1 MAAMTTATQP
11 VLDVRDLR
19 VSFGPG
25 LDAVA
30 GLTLTARRGET
41 VAIVGESGCGKTL
54 SALAL
59 SGLLPPAAGATGS
72 AVLDGLELIGR
83 PERQWRKLRGNKVG
97 MIFQDAS
104 TALNP
109 LMTVGAQIE
118 EVMAIH
124 RTHGRAAR
132 RARAV
137 ELLASVGVP
146 DAENRARNH
155 PHQLSGGMRQRV
167 MIAIA
172 LAGSPDLVIADEPTT
187 ALDVTVQAQ
196 VLALLKESTR
206 DAAVLFI
213 THDMGVVAE
222 IADRVVVMYAGT
234 VVESGPIAE
243 VLERPRHPYTA
254 ALLASVPDP
263 DAPRAGELPTIPG
276 RVPPLGS
283 RDAGCPFRD
292 RCPKAQERCRELPV
306 LTPVGAAGSA
316 AACWFPEPH
325 DAAGDEPGAAPA
337 AADPTGSG
345 PDTGD
350 EASGDEASGNPAKGN
365 TAEGSSEAGT
375 AAEPSHPAE
384 EATP

>member
-1 MAAMTTATQP
+1 MTTTGTAAPAAPATDT

-25 LDAVA
+25 LDAVD
-30 GLTLTARRGET
+30 GLTLSARRGET
-41 VAIVGESGCGKTL
+41 VAVVGESGCGKTL

-59 SGLLPPAAGATGS
+59 TGLLPEGATATGS
-72 AVLDGLELIGR
+72 AVLDGHQLVGR
-83 PERQWRKLRGNKVG
+83 GERQWRRLRGSKVS
-97 MIFQDAS
+97 MIFQDAA

-109 LMTVGAQIE
+109 LMSVGAQIE

-124 RTHGRAAR
+124 GTHGRAAR

-146 DAENRARNH
+146 DPAARARSH

-172 LAGSPDLVIADEPTT
+172 LAGSPDLVVADEPTT

-196 VLALLKESTR
+196 VLALLRESTR

-222 IADRVVVMYAGT
+222 IADRVVVMYAGS
-234 VVESGPIAE
+234 VVEAGPLDE
-243 VLERPRHPYTA
+243 VLERPHHPYTG

-263 DAPRAGELPTIPG
+263 DTPRVGDLPTIPG
-276 RVPPLGS
+276 RVPPLGE
-283 RDAGCPFRD
+283 RGTGCPFRD
-292 RCPKAQERCRELPV
+292 RCPKAEGRCAERPP
-306 LTPVGAAGSA
+306 LTEATPGGSA
-316 AACWFPEPH
+316 VACWFPDHPAPKPAPAE
-325 DAAGDEPGAAPA
+325 AAGPGAVRPGAVRPGGAGPGAVRPDGSAPGTGRPDA
-337 AADPTGSG
+337 PTT
-345 PDTGD
+345 PHQEDT
-350 EASGDEASGNPAKGN
+350 P
-365 TAEGSSEAGT
+365 
-375 AAEPSHPAE
+375 
-384 EATP
+384 

>member
-1 MAAMTTATQP
+1 MTDT
-11 VLDVRDLR
+11 LLEVRDLR
-19 VSFGPG
+19 VSFGAG
-25 LDAVA
+25 KEAVT

-59 SGLLPPAAGATGS
+59 SGLLPPGASATGS
-72 AVLDGLELIGR
+72 AVLGGVELIGL
-83 PERQWRKLRGNKVG
+83 PERRLRRLRGDLVS

-109 LMTVGAQIE
+109 LMSVGAQIE

-124 RTHGRAAR
+124 GTHGRAAR

-146 DAENRARNH
+146 DAANRARNH

-196 VLALLKESTR
+196 VLALLRESTR

-222 IADRVVVMYAGT
+222 IADRVVVMYAGA
-234 VVESGPIAE
+234 VVESGAIRD

-263 DAPRAGELPTIPG
+263 DEPRVGELPTIPG
-276 RVPPLGS
+276 RVPPLGQ
-283 RDAGCPFRD
+283 RPPGCPFRD
-292 RCPKAQERCRELPV
+292 RCPRARERCHEQPPLAPV
-306 LTPVGAAGSA
+306 DGGSDV
-316 AACWFPEPH
+316 ACWFPVH
-325 DAAGDEPGAAPA
+325 
-337 AADPTGSG
+337 TV
-345 PDTGD
+345 
-350 EASGDEASGNPAKGN
+350 
-365 TAEGSSEAGT
+365 
-375 AAEPSHPAE
+375 E
-384 EATP
+384 EAVR